1 MTTVDELDPL
11 HDELLQH
18 GTATLYEASGVDC
31 FLPCAIR
38 PAWPGATI
46 VGVALPVSAGAGD
59 NLPLHLALEV
69 AQPGDVLVVD
79 AGGAPHGYWGEVLA
93 IAAQERGVRGLVIDG
108 GVRDTERLE
117 ALEFAVFSRWIAI
130 EGTLKDDVGTVA
142 TPIRMGRAPIVRGDV
157 VVADRDGIVV
167 LPSEHFTE
175 ILEAARVR
183 TAKEADVF
191 NRIRAGELTLD
202 IYGLRQQSTS

>member
-1 MTTVDELDPL
+1 MTTAVELDPL

-18 GTATLYEASGVDC
+18 GTATLYEASGLEC
-31 FLPCAIR
+31 FLPATLR

-46 VGVALPVSAGAGD
+46 VGIALPVRAGVGD
-59 NLPLHLALEV
+59 NLALHLALEV
-69 AQPGDVLVVD
+69 ARPGDVLVVD
-79 AGGAPHGYWGEVLA
+79 AGGAPNGYWGEVLA

-130 EGTLKDDVGTVA
+130 EGTLKDDIGTVG
-142 TPIRMGRAPIVRGDV
+142 TPIRIGQAPIVRGDV

-167 LPSEHFTE
+167 LPSGHFAE
-175 ILEAARVR
+175 ILEAARAR
-183 TAKEADVF
+183 TAKEVDIF
-191 NRIRAGELTLD
+191 SRIRSGELTLD
-202 IYGLRQQSTS
+202 IYGFRPNGIS